1 MAVGICNSNQHDNLN
16 EDMIVAV
23 VNCNLTNKLQIN
35 PKKFSSLQLLY
46 LRLHFCTS
54 HHLKKKRQCK
64 VNSIPLTHVWLNK
77 G

>member
-35 PKKFSSLQLLY
+35 PKKFRVFNFFIYVCISAHLTIFKKNDNVKSIVFLLRMY
-46 LRLHFCTS
+46 
-54 HHLKKKRQCK
+54 
-64 VNSIPLTHVWLNK
+64 